1 MKCISLLN
9 SKIKM
14 IHIRLK
20 ISILFQIKQFFSP
33 QNLEMFLR
41 FKFSYVLQE
50 CWIYE
55 KIKKL
60 K

>member
-14 IHIRLK
+14 IHIRL

-33 QNLEMFLR
+33 QNLEMFPR
-41 FKFSYVLQE
+41 FKFSYV
-50 CWIYE
+50 CKNAGYMS
-55 KIKKL
+55 K
-60 K
+60 